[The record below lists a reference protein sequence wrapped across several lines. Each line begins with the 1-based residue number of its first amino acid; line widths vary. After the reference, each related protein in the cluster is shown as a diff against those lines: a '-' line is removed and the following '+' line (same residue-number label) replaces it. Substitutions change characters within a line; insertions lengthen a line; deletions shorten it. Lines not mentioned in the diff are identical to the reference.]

1 MLFLRHKPQRI
12 RKPWSLVVAGS
23 VLLLVVGWNQW
34 MYVMKQMPAC
44 TFRALTGWLCP
55 GCGARRSIV
64 ALSSGDL
71 LHALRAN
78 ALIYFLGALVCG
90 MVMRVVCNEWRR
102 IPKRVEFSNCS
113 IGLLFIGLLLFWLL
127 RNIPHE
133 PFHLLAPP

>member
-1 MLFLRHKPQRI
+1 MLFPRHKQQRI

-64 ALSSGDL
+64 ALSRGDL
-71 LHALRAN
+71 LLALRTN

-90 MVMRVVCNEWRR
+90 LAICLVRNEWRKT
-102 IPKRVEFSNCS
+102 PKRVELPNWS
-113 IGLLFIGLLLFWLL
+113 IWLLFLGMFSFWLL